1 MDLAMPQLTPARR
14 RGMEILDD
22 PSKDP
27 ALAVRS
33 LRDVALANRLF
44 GGKRAMLRELNVLI
58 QRGLDEKSRSD
69 RALRRRT
76 PTSQISLTLLDV
88 GTGLADIPLAA
99 MQDAHQQGFRLDT
112 IGFEVSTDIARA
124 AEPSCTWAMVGDALH
139 LPFPDQS
146 VDFVTC
152 SQVLHHFEG
161 PAAEALLRECARVAR
176 IGVVVGELRRS
187 WLAVAGLWLSSFLLG
202 FHPVSRHDGIVS
214 ILRGFTVAE
223 LRQLVRRATGA
234 RVSVRRQIGWRVTAT
249 WTTSSVRE

>member
-1 MDLAMPQLTPARR
+1 MDMAMPLLTPARR
-14 RGMEILDD
+14 RGIEILDD

-33 LRDVALANRLF
+33 LRDVSLANRLF
-44 GGKRAMLRELNVLI
+44 GGRRAMLRALEVLI
-58 QRGLDEKSRSD
+58 ARGLAETSRAD

-99 MQDAHQQGFRLDT
+99 MKDAHQKGFRLDT
-112 IGFEVSTDIARA
+112 IGFEVSPDIARA
-124 AEPSCTWAMVGDALH
+124 AEPSCTWAMVGDAMH
-139 LPFPDQS
+139 LPFADRS

-152 SQVLHHFEG
+152 SQVLHHFDG
-161 PAAEALLRECARVAR
+161 PAADALLRECTRVAR

-187 WLAVAGLWLSSFLLG
+187 WMAVAGLWASSYLLG

-214 ILRGFTVAE
+214 ILRGYTVSE

-234 RVSVRRQIGWRVTAT
+234 RVSVRRQLGWRVTAT
-249 WTTSSVRE
+249 WTTASVRE